1 MDIPTFTSRAEAFD
15 YMLTTLVGKGEDIMT
30 AAEKAE
36 AFADIVCR
44 NRALPDK
51 PKTFVQQCVGALKEV
66 SEVKREYPEMWEIV
80 SGVLGGVVGVLAG
93 SKAAKGAHDD
103 SPVQPLDFDNMQEA

>member
-80 SGVLGGVVGVLAG
+80 GGVLGGVVGVLAG
-93 SKAAKGAHDD
+93 SKAKKETRDD